1 MFLPSSI
8 ITSLFD
14 NLLSI
19 DSPAAMVKLPLVQSW
34 RHSGAHSASLYRVLL
49 KVQSKIR
56 VQRQV
61 DWDAKNEASRQKRVA
76 TKRMKR
82 KAAELSDSTEEE
94 GENGDEED
102 EVIEDFPAPNEL
114 RGRATGS
121 RTAAKT
127 RSKSVDLPTEPS
139 LDAAAPNK
147 HTKRAPAR
155 TDDLREFNVDFPSAL
170 PFHTASN
177 RARDTADS
185 HEATHPRAALET
197 VTNAPDVP
205 PNL

>member
-1 MFLPSSI
+1 MVQLP
-8 ITSLFD
+8 
-14 NLLSI
+14 
-19 DSPAAMVKLPLVQSW
+19 VVQNW
-34 RHSGAHSASLYRVLL
+34 RHSSAHSASLYRVLL

-56 VQRQV
+56 VRRQV
-61 DWDAKNEASRQKRVA
+61 DRDAKNEASRQKRAA

-94 GENGDEED
+94 EDGDEED

-121 RTAAKT
+121 RTDAKT
-127 RSKSVDLPTEPS
+127 RSKSLDLPTEPS

-147 HTKRAPAR
+147 RTKRAPAR
-155 TDDLREFNVDFPSAL
+155 TDDLP
-170 PFHTASN
+170 
-177 RARDTADS
+177 DS

-197 VTNAPDVP
+197 VTNTKRTRRAPEPLKSVASTMGEYGRNYKP
-205 PNL
+205 RNRGG